1 MMLKITGREIRATI
15 GWLLLLS
22 VAALA
27 QQSAARSSGVTLT
40 RAEQQAAAQLQIKT
54 LREVTVALT
63 AREMEG
69 RGTGQPG
76 ADRAAQYLA
85 ERFRRAGLRPGAPN
99 GWLQPAEFK
108 VEAVLQESSFR
119 AGDTTFKFKQDFVLA
134 PPLPAQSVEANGNLV
149 FVGYGVVSDELKR
162 DDLAGIDVKGKIAV
176 VLSGRPKNVDEKV
189 WAKAAGQQ
197 VVFGRLI
204 SKGAT
209 GFVVIFEGRETQP
222 FSLVASYLSRR
233 RVSLADAPGMPFK
246 IPPVVLIGD
255 SAAGRIPAGQNQNL
269 EQLRKQA
276 ESGEFVSRDLN
287 LPASISAQI
296 KRETARSSNVI
307 GVLEGSDPKL
317 KSEAVVYTAHYDAYG
332 IDQDGTIYT
341 GAGDNAIGTA
351 KLVAIAEVMAKMKP
365 KPRRSVVFIAL
376 TGEEYGLLGAEYWVK
391 NPTWLL
397 EKVAANINYDGIG
410 TDAWGPLGFLI
421 DLGYV
426 HSDLHE
432 LIKDVAAAHKVGIV
446 PDSAP
451 EEGFFYRSDNYVFFK
466 RGIPSVY
473 LIGGPEGNPTETMGR
488 AMKWLT
494 TTYHMAGDTVQ
505 PDWNWSGAQKLTAI
519 GLITGLRIANQ
530 DAMPAWKSDSP
541 YNRPRGTTL
550 PPPPRQ

>member
-1 MMLKITGREIRATI
+1 MRGTI
-15 GWLLLLS
+15 VWLLLLS
-22 VAALA
+22 VAVVA
-27 QQSAARSSGVTLT
+27 QQGAVRSSGATLT
-40 RAEQQAAAQLQIKT
+40 AAERQATARLQIKT
-54 LREVTVALT
+54 LREVTGALT
-63 AREMEG
+63 AKEMEG

-85 ERFRRAGLRPGAPN
+85 DRFAKAGLRPGAPN

-108 VEAVLQESSFR
+108 VETVLPESSFR

-134 PPLPAQSVEANGNLV
+134 PPLPAQSVEAQGNLV

-162 DDLAGIDVKGKIAV
+162 DDLAGVDVKGKIAV
-176 VLSGRPKNVDEKV
+176 VLSGRPKGVDPAA
-189 WAKAAGQQ
+189 WGKAAGQQ
-197 VVFGRLI
+197 AVFGRLI

-209 GFVVIFEGRETQP
+209 GFVVIYAGRETQP
-222 FSLVASYLSRR
+222 FSLAAAYLSRR

-246 IPPVVLIGD
+246 IPPIVLIGAG
-255 SAAGRIPAGQNQNL
+255 AAGQIPAGQNLTL
-269 EQLRKQA
+269 EQLGRQA

-287 LPASISAQI
+287 LSASISAQI
-296 KRETARSSNVI
+296 KRETVTSSNVI
-307 GVLEGSDPKL
+307 GVLEGADPKL

-332 IDQDGTIYT
+332 IDQDGTIYA
-341 GAGDNAIGTA
+341 GAGDNALGAA

-391 NPTWLL
+391 HPTWPL
-397 EKVAANINYDGIG
+397 EKVAANVNYDGIG

-432 LIKDVAAAHKVGIV
+432 LIKDVAAAHKVTII
-446 PDSAP
+446 PDAAP

-466 RGIPSVY
+466 RGIPSLY
-473 LIGGPEGNPTETMGR
+473 LIGGPAGNPTETMGR

-505 PDWNWSGAQKLTAI
+505 PDWNWAGVQKLTAI
-519 GLITGLRIANQ
+519 GLMTGWRIANQ